1 MIGNNQVV
9 TFETDGAL
17 YAVPVDRVQEILDMR
32 ETAIM
37 PNAPDHLLGIIDLR
51 GENIPVVDLRC
62 ILGLDIAANTPF
74 TRIIVCRISQSS
86 SEIVVGLRTD
96 RVIEVT
102 SLDDGTVKPLEK
114 MEIVSWRAASI
125 VGIGRHEGRIVSV
138 LDVDMLFP
146 PIPGS
151 INVASVSQ
159 ND

>member
-1 MIGNNQVV
+1 MIGSNQVV

-62 ILGLDIAANTPF
+62 VLGLGPAENTPL
-74 TRIIVCRISQSS
+74 TRIIVCRINQTIG
-86 SEIVVGLRTD
+86 EIVVGLRTD
-96 RVIEVT
+96 RVIEVAA
-102 SLDDGTVKPLEK
+102 LDDDTVKPLEK
-114 MEIVSWRAASI
+114 MEIVSWRASSI
-125 VGIGRHEGRIVSV
+125 VGIGRRDGRIVSI

-146 PIPGS
+146 PLPGLIDAS
-151 INVASVSQ
+151 IDLQAE
-159 ND
+159 